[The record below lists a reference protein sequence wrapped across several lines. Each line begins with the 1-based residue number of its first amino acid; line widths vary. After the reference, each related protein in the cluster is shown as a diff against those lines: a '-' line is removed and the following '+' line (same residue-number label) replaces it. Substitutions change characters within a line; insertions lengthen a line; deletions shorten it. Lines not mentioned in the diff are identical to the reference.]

1 MLTVQKDQVVVVSRA
16 RLVEKLQTVFSR
28 DVPGFA
34 DCTPDDRRNFLA
46 LAISLAEI
54 KGLKTEQGLS
64 SYALALWW
72 LGVDFELKSRA
83 LEMLLL
89 GDYPEVRKIYAM
101 NEWVNAMIDDHK
113 NIAAAD
119 EALLQGVKHTE
130 AWGSSN

>member
-1 MLTVQKDQVVVVSRA
+1 
-16 RLVEKLQTVFSR
+16 
-28 DVPGFA
+28 
-34 DCTPDDRRNFLA
+34 
-46 LAISLAEI
+46 
-54 KGLKTEQGLS
+54 
-64 SYALALWW
+64 
-72 LGVDFELKSRA
+72 
-83 LEMLLL
+83 MLLL